1 MNDIF
6 PSDVREA
13 ADKMGSDWYKGADF
27 DGEGQIVQVVKPMEV
42 VKSNN
47 PKYGAQETDF
57 LVKQEILEVGETLR
71 FVFKGTDGKEKQFD
85 TKSAPFFIGFKQCEE
100 LGVGDWVKI
109 SREGKTTDTRYS
121 VEKVE
126 KPVGTTQQT
135 YPESAG
141 EVTF

>member
-1 MNDIF
+1 MNNDIF

-13 ADKMGSDWYKGADF
+13 ANKMGSDWWKGADF
-27 DGEGQIVQVVKPMEV
+27 EGEGVVVQVVKPMEV

-47 PKYGAQETDF
+47 PKYGAQDTDF

-71 FVFKGTDGKEKQFD
+71 FTLKGTDGVEKQFD

-109 SREGKTTDTRYS
+109 SREGKTTDTRYT
-121 VEKVE
+121 VEKVDE
-126 KPVGTTQQT
+126 PVGVAAK
-135 YPESAG
+135 PEEDS
-141 EVTF
+141 EIPF